1 MRTREDWG
9 LLVHRAC
16 LKSGTQPRPGCSHTP
31 RGLLGYIPANEIPS
45 LLRAIR
51 TGFSHNQKRPNQH
64 KKFQRSA
71 GRWKKERLCSD
82 FLLFFCHLPPCRRS
96 RPHSGHRPPRCTLSS
111 RTRLSCWP
119 LAPADLLS
127 SSRGGAVSCSLWV
140 PDTLHTAHS
149 LRLATAC

>member
-82 FLLFFCHLPPCRRS
+82 FLLFFVTSHHAGGAGPTPGIDHPAAHSALAHDCPAGLLPPQICRA
-96 RPHSGHRPPRCTLSS
+96 PPGEGLCPVHCGSLIPCTQ
-111 RTRLSCWP
+111 
-119 LAPADLLS
+119 
-127 SSRGGAVSCSLWV
+127 
-140 PDTLHTAHS
+140 HTVCA
-149 LRLATAC
+149 